1 MTDRS
6 PTPQPTEHASPVMRN
21 IIWVAM
27 GALIASAL
35 VCVVWVLVGNQDGLI
50 GRAFLTIV
58 LLAGFA
64 AIALAVA
71 HGVGSRPTWLS
82 RAQLVVWIVVVLV
95 GAVKIWMPRGEESW
109 GWATERFFHFL
120 LVIGLLHLALLHVRL
135 YVTASLR
142 YVTTATKAISYVT
155 LALLGILVVMLVV
168 YLTVPHLFYY
178 PDVYWRIVAS
188 LAILVAVGTIMIPLL
203 NAQFAPR
210 QPKAARV
217 RYGTTSNGWPT
228 YADGRT
234 PLPQLADGKP
244 DWAAYYAHLQSWQ
257 AAAPAAAV
265 AAEAP
270 AEVLAPEPVAEAP
283 VVADTAV
290 EATPADA
297 ASELFASLAEQGEPT
312 PKAAETKPA
321 AKPRAKAA
329 AKKPA
334 ARSPRTATSRDEFP
348 PPPPAAQ

>member
-1 MTDRS
+1 MTDLS
-6 PTPQPTEHASPVMRN
+6 SAPQPTEQSSPGMRS

-27 GALIASAL
+27 GALIAAAL

-71 HGVGSRPTWLS
+71 QGSDARPSWLS
-82 RAQLVVWIVVVLV
+82 RAQLVVWVLVVLV
-95 GAVKIWMPRGEESW
+95 GAVKIWLPRGDESW
-109 GWATERFFHFL
+109 GWPTERFFHFL
-120 LVIGLLHLALLHVRL
+120 LVVGMLHLALLHVRL
-135 YVTASLR
+135 YMTAAMR
-142 YVTTATKAISYVT
+142 YVTTATKAITYVT
-155 LALLGILVVMLVV
+155 LALLGVMVVMLLV

-178 PDVYWRIVAS
+178 PDVYWRLVAS
-188 LAILVAVGTIMIPLL
+188 LAILVAVGTILIPLL

-210 QPKAARV
+210 RPTPARV
-217 RYGTTSNGWPT
+217 RYGTTPNGWPT

-234 PLPQLADGKP
+234 PLPQLPDGKP

-257 AAAPAAAV
+257 ASPGGGAPV
-265 AAEAP
+265 TEAP
-270 AEVLAPEPVAEAP
+270 VAAEAP
-283 VVADTAV
+283 VVADTV
-290 EATPADA
+290 TDDEPADP
-297 ASELFASLAEQGEPT
+297 ASALFASLAEQADPEAEAEP
-312 PKAAETKPA
+312 AAETKPA
-321 AKPRAKAA
+321 AKPRAKTA